1 MKNSILSLF
10 TILTT
15 ASFAQI
21 SAPKLSPKASV
32 KQEVGLTQVE
42 CVYSRPAKRDRV
54 VFGDVV
60 PYGEVWRTG
69 ANENTLFT
77 IDAPLVFGKDTLAK
91 GTYALYTKPEKSEWT
106 IYFYTET
113 TNWGTPEKWDDTKVA
128 MSLKSVVKTTKD
140 VTENFTIS
148 IDDVSTKSATLNLS
162 WDMVKVSVPFSVL
175 TADQMTQSIAKVMA
189 GPSANDYYRAADYYL
204 NENIEQEKALEYINK
219 AIEMSPSAPFWFLRR
234 KSLIL
239 ANLGRY
245 KEAIAAAEES
255 MVAAEKAG
263 NNTYVEMNKKSIEA
277 WKKK

>member
-148 IDDVSTKSATLNLS
+148 IDDVSTKSATLSNPIMNFFLARLRIRLTRT
-162 WDMVKVSVPFSVL
+162 VKTDVL
-175 TADQMTQSIAKVMA
+175 
-189 GPSANDYYRAADYYL
+189 
-204 NENIEQEKALEYINK
+204 
-219 AIEMSPSAPFWFLRR
+219 
-234 KSLIL
+234 
-239 ANLGRY
+239 
-245 KEAIAAAEES
+245 
-255 MVAAEKAG
+255 
-263 NNTYVEMNKKSIEA
+263 
-277 WKKK
+277 